1 MSRSPPDTLRGFIVH
16 ASLVTALNLPDLNK
30 QLTEQLGMDLVISSP
45 EALQK
50 WTVDEIAR
58 WGKVVRDSNI
68 KAD

>member
-1 MSRSPPDTLRGFIVH
+1 MNAELGKALR
-16 ASLVTALNLPDLNK
+16 LPDLNK
-30 QLTEQLGMDLVISSP
+30 QLTEQLGMDLMISTP

-58 WGKVVRDSNI
+58 WGKVIRDGGI